1 VVADI
6 AFLVKGNDPTLRDRK
21 LDELVAGLL
30 GDDDRSLV
38 VEDFTVP
45 SGRRSQGEA
54 GNGGDGEDAAPA
66 AGAEAREAVVGAVVN
81 AASSPPFMT
90 ARRIVLLR
98 EVGALAAGDIAPL
111 VHYLDAPLDTSVL
124 VLVSGGGTT
133 PAALVKKVKAV
144 GGKEV
149 SPDSEQTEKV
159 LALAVQESDISMTP
173 AARELVK
180 RHLGE
185 DAGRV
190 ESLVEILRAAY
201 GDDATVDTDDVIPY
215 LGEVG
220 SVPVFNLT
228 NAIEAGDTAAALEV
242 LHRLFTANS
251 LHPLQVIGSLLS
263 FYRRLLRLDDPRV
276 RSVDDAIEALGGR
289 IKEYPA
295 RKALHASRALGTAGI
310 RRAFDLLYQADLD
323 LKGARGIPAEMVME
337 VLVVRLARML
347 PASSGR
353 QPARRGRR

>member
-1 VVADI
+1 VADV
-6 AFLVKGNDPTLRDRK
+6 AYLVKGNDPTLRDRK
-21 LDELVAGLL
+21 LDDLVAGLL
-30 GDDDRSLV
+30 GDDDRSLA

-54 GNGGDGEDAAPA
+54 GGGEGDDAAP
-66 AGAEAREAVVGAVVN
+66 AGAEAREGVVGAVVN

-98 EVGALAAGDIAPL
+98 DVGALAAGDVAPL
-111 VHYLDAPLDTSVL
+111 VQYLDAPLDTSVL

-133 PAALVKKVKAV
+133 PAALVKKVKDA

-149 SPDSEQTEKV
+149 APDSEQTDTV
-159 LALAVQESDISMTP
+159 LARAVEQSGLSMTT
-173 AARELVK
+173 AARALVNA
-180 RHLGE
+180 HLAT

-190 ESLVEILRAAY
+190 ESLVDILRAAY
-201 GDDATVDTDDVIPY
+201 GDDATVDTDDVMPY

-220 SVPVFNLT
+220 SVPIFNLT
-228 NAIEAGDTAAALEV
+228 NAIEEGDSAAALEV

-263 FYRRLLRLDDPRV
+263 FYRRLLRLDDPEI
-276 RSVDDAIEALGGR
+276 RSVDDAIAALGGR
-289 IKEYPA
+289 VKEFPA
-295 RKALHASRALGTAGI
+295 RKALHASRALGTDGI

-337 VLVVRLARML
+337 VLVVRLARMM
-347 PASSGR
+347 PTGARR
-353 QPARRGRR
+353 QPVRRGGRR